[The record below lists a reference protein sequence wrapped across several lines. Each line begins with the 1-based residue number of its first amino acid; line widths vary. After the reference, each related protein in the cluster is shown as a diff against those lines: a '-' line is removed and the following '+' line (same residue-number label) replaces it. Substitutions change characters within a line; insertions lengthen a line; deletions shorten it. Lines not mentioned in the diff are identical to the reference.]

1 MASDRDKAVREAA
14 VNKAVED
21 GATYEW
27 GYHKTAEIAY
37 DLGFAAGKREG
48 QQNDLDA
55 LLADYPDIAM
65 YCAQG
70 DHFYVETALGVK
82 CNRCGRLR

>member
-37 DLGFAAGKREG
+37 DLGFEAGKRHRE
-48 QQNDLDA
+48 DVDPT
-55 LLADYPDIAM
+55 DRDR
-65 YCAQG
+65 
-70 DHFYVETALGVK
+70 E
-82 CNRCGRLR
+82 CNHYYRDGICTRCGDDC